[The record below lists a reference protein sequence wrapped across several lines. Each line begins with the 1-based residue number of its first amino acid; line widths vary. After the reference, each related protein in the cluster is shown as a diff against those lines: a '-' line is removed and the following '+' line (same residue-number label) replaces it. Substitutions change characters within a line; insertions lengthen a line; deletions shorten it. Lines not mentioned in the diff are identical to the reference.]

1 MMSDKLV
8 KDLVDSVHL
17 DETYKLAS
25 AKLKPEEKES
35 LEAGVREMAELMAP
49 FLRVVEALSQDD
61 EALALAK
68 AKLSEKPSGG

>member
-1 MMSDKLV
+1 MSDKLINDMV
-8 KDLVDSVHL
+8 ESVHQ
-17 DETYKLAS
+17 DETYKQAS
-25 AKLKPEEKES
+25 QKLTAEEREN

-49 FLRVVEALSQDD
+49 FLRVVEALSQDE

>member
-1 MMSDKLV
+1 MSDKLV
-8 KDLVDSVHL
+8 DDVVQSVQL
-17 DETYKLAS
+17 DETFKQASQKLS
-25 AKLKPEEKES
+25 AEERES
-35 LEAGVREMAELMAP
+35 LEASVREMAELMAP

>member
-1 MMSDKLV
+1 MSDKLIDDV
-8 KDLVDSVHL
+8 VESVHH
-17 DETYKLAS
+17 DETFKQASEKLTA
-25 AKLKPEEKES
+25 EERES
-35 LEAGVREMAELMAP
+35 LEASVRGMAELMAP